1 MRYLYWIA
9 YEFRVR
15 VRANLILH
23 SRQRE
28 LKPLRLSLKPC
39 HKSDNM
45 RISTVKLNNFRCF
58 ANVNIELS
66 KGINLIIGSNNS
78 GKSTL
83 LKSVAWLQ
91 EGAFVSID
99 DLRTFEKSGSVQIRL
114 NDALHFFSEN
124 NPVATSV
131 ASIPDWQSERSP
143 DISPKVDMSRE
154 SVEIDFETYP
164 IDSNSVWVKKDRQKS
179 VGALDIVNN
188 SVRNMTKYS
197 LRISNVMPKNFIQPY
212 LSRRKVSS
220 YSEKINSSA
229 INTVTGDFSN
239 LYAKIDYLSN
249 SQAPKHKQ
257 DQYEKACKDI
267 LGFLVT
273 TIYSDGG
280 KKAVYS
286 INNSLSVESMGEGI
300 PNLLG
305 LITDLCLVDD
315 KLFLIEEPEND
326 IHPKALKKLLKLIT
340 EKSDTNQFIITTHS
354 NIVVK
359 YLGSQSESKVFR
371 VKTDFEEEVP
381 TSTVDEVGNSP
392 EARLEVL
399 EELGYE
405 FFDFDIWSGWLI
417 LEESSAEKIIR
428 EYLIPWFTP
437 ELKGRLRTFS
447 ARSLSEVKSKFETF
461 NKLFVF
467 LHLEPIYQNLAW
479 VIIDAGVDEK
489 KVIDNLKERY
499 IPSGWKEENF
509 LQFKE
514 HDFEKYYPHEFKLKV
529 DAALAKDKKYI
540 RESKKELLDDVEKW
554 IKENPNSA
562 REAFQ
567 QSASNVIEI
576 LKSIRSILLRNNES
590 KY

>member
-1 MRYLYWIA
+1 
-9 YEFRVR
+9 
-15 VRANLILH
+15 
-23 SRQRE
+23 
-28 LKPLRLSLKPC
+28 
-39 HKSDNM
+39 M
-45 RISTVKLNNFRCF
+45 RISAVKLNNFRCF
-58 ANVNIELS
+58 ANASIELS
-66 KGINLIIGSNNS
+66 KGINLIIGANNS

-91 EGAFVSID
+91 KGAFVSID
-99 DLRTFEKSGSVQIRL
+99 DLRTFENSGSVQIYL
-114 NDALHFFSEN
+114 SDAVQFGFGNDFVPIYTE
-124 NPVATSV
+124 
-131 ASIPDWQSERSP
+131 SILDRQIEISK
-143 DISPKVDMSRE
+143 DISIKADILKE
-154 SVEIDFETYP
+154 SVEIDHEIYP
-164 IDSNSVWVKKDRQKS
+164 IASPPIWIKKDRKKS
-179 VGALDIVNN
+179 VKTRDF
-188 SVRNMTKYS
+188 VRQFSRDLIKHS
-197 LRISNVMPKNFIQPY
+197 EEISNVIPRNFIQPY

-220 YSEKINSSA
+220 YSEEINSSA

-249 SQAPKHKQ
+249 SQAPKHE
-257 DQYEKACKDI
+257 QYKKACEDI

-280 KKAVYS
+280 KKAVYA
-286 INNSLSVESMGEGI
+286 INNSLSVESMGEGV
-300 PNLLG
+300 PNLLS
-305 LITDLCLVDD
+305 LIADLCLVDD

-326 IHPKALKKLLKLIT
+326 IHPKALKELLKLIT
-340 EKSDTNQFIITTHS
+340 EKSATNQFIITTHS

-359 YLGSQSESKVFR
+359 YLGSQSESKLFR
-371 VKTDFEEEVP
+371 VKTGFEEQVP
-381 TSTVDEVGNSP
+381 TSTVEEVGNSV
-392 EARLEVL
+392 EDRLEVL

-405 FFDFDIWSGWLI
+405 FVDFDMWSGWLI

-437 ELKGRLRTFS
+437 ELNGKIKTFS
-447 ARSLSEVKSKFETF
+447 ARSLNEVKKKFEAF
-461 NKLFVF
+461 NNLFVF
-467 LHLEPIYQNLAW
+467 LHLQPVYKNLAW
-479 VIIDAGVDEK
+479 VVIDAGDNEEK
-489 KVIDNLKERY
+489 IINELKDLY
-499 IPSGWKEENF
+499 TPSGWKEENF

-514 HDFEKYYPHEFKLKV
+514 HDFEKYYPHEFKSKV